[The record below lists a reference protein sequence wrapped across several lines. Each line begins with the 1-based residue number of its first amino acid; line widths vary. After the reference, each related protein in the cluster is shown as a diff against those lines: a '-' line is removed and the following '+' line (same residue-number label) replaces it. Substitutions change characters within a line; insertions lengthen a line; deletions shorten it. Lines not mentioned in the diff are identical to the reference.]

1 MGIIDG
7 LALLLIHS
15 FAAGSPAVPL
25 PFHLTAQGAIIVPAI
40 VNGIGPVSFMV
51 DTGSNG
57 SVISEQLASTLDAK
71 TVAKTTLMSVSG
83 RRDAVVVRI
92 EHFAVGG
99 VTADDVLMTVASP
112 DAFNLPD
119 VATSGRRV
127 QGVIGQDVLGGL
139 RYTIDYAAR
148 RIVWHDTAASIPPH
162 ATVLELESQDD
173 RFVARVRQD
182 HRVLRLVP
190 DTGAETLV
198 LFQHDGSIPPSASL
212 SNESIGLTGLTGTR
226 DARRAIVRAFRVG
239 STLLMDVAAVIV
251 GRDCDATPL
260 DGLLPLHLFARVTFN
275 GPERQLLIETR

>member
-15 FAAGSPAVPL
+15 FAAASPPVPL
-25 PFHLTAQGAIIVPAI
+25 PFHLTAQGGIIVPAI
-40 VNGIGPVSFMV
+40 VNGSGPVSFML

-57 SVISEQLASTLDAK
+57 SVISKQLASTLGAK
-71 TVAKTTLMSVSG
+71 AVAKTTLMSASG
-83 RRDAVVVRI
+83 RRDALVVRI
-92 EHFAVGG
+92 EHFSVGG
-99 VTADDVLMTVASP
+99 VSADDVLMTVASP

-119 VATSGRRV
+119 VATSGRNV
-127 QGVIGQDVLGGL
+127 QGVIGQDVLGAL
-139 RYTIDYAAR
+139 RYTIDYAER
-148 RIVWHDTAASIPPH
+148 RIVWHGTAAIVPAR

-173 RFVARVRQD
+173 RFVARVPQD

-198 LFQHDGSIPPSASL
+198 LFQRGGSIPPSATFA
-212 SNESIGLTGLTGTR
+212 NESVELTGLTGSR

-239 STLLMDVAAVIV
+239 SILLMDVSAVIV
-251 GRDCDATPL
+251 GGDCDSTPL

-275 GPERQLLIETR
+275 GPEHQLLIETR